1 MKGGNS
7 FPVSK
12 EESYDVELSGYVM
25 TNNTDIY
32 FGLDIE
38 KSDWYVCI
46 PILGQQGMME
56 DISRYNNLL
65 LCCGS

>member
-38 KSDWYVCI
+38 KSD
-46 PILGQQGMME
+46 
-56 DISRYNNLL
+56 
-65 LCCGS
+65 